1 MKTSWMT
8 VTMALALAWNASA
21 GWFGGDEKTDS
32 NEQLA
37 KLFGAHK
44 AFTGTAEVT
53 VQNKKGKIEHA
64 AELEYAFLDGN
75 MRTELNMAK
84 TKAGQKHAAGMEE
97 MAALGMDRMV
107 TLSRADQK
115 RVYLIYPGLQAY
127 CEMPATD
134 GGDNSQPPKIEKQ
147 ELGKETVEG
156 HPCVKSRVTI
166 TDAQGRQSKLT
177 VWQATDLKEFP
188 IKSEATEEGRT
199 IVTLFKNVQ
208 FTKPAAALFDPPT
221 NFKKYASV
229 QEMMMGAM
237 QKMMGEQFG
246 R

>member
-1 MKTSWMT
+1 MKTILALI
-8 VTMALALAWNASA
+8 ALALAWNVSA
-21 GWFGGDEKTDS
+21 NWFGGDEKVDS

-44 AFTGTAEVT
+44 AFTGTAEIT
-53 VQNKKGKIEHA
+53 VLNKRGKTEHT
-64 AELEYAFLDGN
+64 AEMEYAFLEGK

-84 TKAGQKHAAGMEE
+84 TKAGQKHAAGVEE
-97 MAALGMDRMV
+97 MAAMGMDRMV
-107 TLSRADQK
+107 TLARPDQK

-127 CEMPATD
+127 CEMPDHD
-134 GGDNSQPPKIEKQ
+134 GGDNSQPPKIEKE

-166 TDAQGRQSKLT
+166 TDEQGRQSKLT

-188 IKSEATEEGRT
+188 IKSEMKEGGNT
-199 IVTLFKNVQ
+199 IVTVFKNVQ
-208 FTKPAAALFDPPT
+208 FTQPAASLFEPPT
-221 NFKKYASV
+221 GFRKYASV